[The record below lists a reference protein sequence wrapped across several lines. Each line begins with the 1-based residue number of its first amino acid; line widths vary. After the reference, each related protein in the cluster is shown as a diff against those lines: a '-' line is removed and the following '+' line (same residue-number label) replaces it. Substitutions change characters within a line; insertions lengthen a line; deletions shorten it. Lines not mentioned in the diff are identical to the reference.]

1 MAASIDQQT
10 NAICDRFKIQSLTEK
25 QYKTITAIE
34 NGKDVFTSTKTGS
47 GKSLSY
53 EYFPVLHPGKCVL
66 IIAPLI
72 SIMKEQCEK
81 LQNLGFKASYIGKDL
96 QDTDLLEQGLYD
108 FVFGSPEVFLNNSK
122 WRTMLK
128 SDIYQIKLQLI
139 AVDEAHT
146 VTQWGE
152 GDKEEEPFREAF
164 AHIGELRSLCPKAS
178 LLALTATSGPSQRR
192 KAEDSEVESD

>member
-1 MAASIDQQT
+1 MRKLTSERMAASIDQQT

-146 VTQWGE
+146 VTQWY
-152 GDKEEEPFREAF
+152 
-164 AHIGELRSLCPKAS
+164 
-178 LLALTATSGPSQRR
+178 
-192 KAEDSEVESD
+192 VY